1 MHTARFMLE
10 ETEKGR
16 LEGRVL
22 YDSDPYTC
30 WSSVFRVCSDRREE
44 TGTSVWTLVPP
55 RDYAKTRLTMAGSP
69 YPLYL
74 RANGLTIQPRL
85 CLLA

>member
-30 WSSVFRVCSDRREE
+30 WSSVFRGCLNRREE
-44 TGTSVWTLVPP
+44 TGTSIWTLVPP
-55 RDYAKTRLTMAGSP
+55 RGYAKARLTMAP
-69 YPLYL
+69 
-74 RANGLTIQPRL
+74 RAHYI
-85 CLLA
+85 